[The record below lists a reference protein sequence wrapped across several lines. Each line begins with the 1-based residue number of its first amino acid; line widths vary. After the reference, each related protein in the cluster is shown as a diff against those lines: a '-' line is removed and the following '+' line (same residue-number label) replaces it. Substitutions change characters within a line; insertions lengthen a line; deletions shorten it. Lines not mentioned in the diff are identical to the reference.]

1 MIGMPLTHDRFR
13 TPWMGDGHSKR
24 RHHEKTD
31 HWRSFDICFEMST
44 VPCNCPKADVPL
56 LVIASDESDTL
67 SLKTIAIDF
76 ETANE
81 QRGSACSVG
90 LAWIENGEVVR
101 VEERLIR
108 PKTMR
113 FSGMNIA
120 IHGIRP
126 GDVEDAPEFP
136 EVMEEFAEDFRGATM
151 IAHNAAFDFSV
162 WRASLDLYRQSY
174 PELSYLCSLK
184 MAQRIWPHLLSHRL
198 NVIAEH
204 LSLRF
209 KHHNAAEDAAVCA
222 AAAIEMAKTVK
233 ASEVAGIPSRIG
245 MTVGRLTPRGYE
257 PCTCRKA

>member
-1 MIGMPLTHDRFR
+1 MR
-13 TPWMGDGHSKR
+13 
-24 RHHEKTD
+24 
-31 HWRSFDICFEMST
+31 
-44 VPCNCPKADVPL
+44 A
-56 LVIASDESDTL
+56 
-67 SLKTIAIDF
+67 IAIDF

-90 LAWIENGEVVR
+90 LAWIENGVVTR

-108 PKTMR
+108 PKDMR

-126 GDVEDAPEFP
+126 EHVEHAPEFP
-136 EVMEEFAEDFRGATM
+136 EVMDEFADDFRSTTL

-162 WRASLDLYRQSY
+162 WRASLDRYRQAY

-184 MAQRIWPHLLSHRL
+184 MVQKVWPHLPSHRL

-209 KHHNAAEDAAVCA
+209 VHHNAAEDAAVCA
-222 AAAIEMAKTVK
+222 AAAIAVGKHLK
-233 ASEVAGIPSRIG
+233 VAAIADIPGRIG
-245 MTVGRLTPRGYE
+245 MKTGRFSPRGYE
-257 PCTCRKA
+257 PCTCRMR